1 MRCSLPV
8 GSNVA
13 QLYRASPGRVP
24 VPGAGS
30 IAPVTAPIMQG
41 AEPYSAAG
49 GPDGVLVLHGFTGN
63 PQSMRPLAE
72 ALAAAGYTVELPLL
86 PGHGTSLEDMVPTR
100 WEDWS
105 GAAEAQFQAL
115 AARCDHV
122 AVVGLSMG
130 GALAARLAER
140 HPHLSGIA
148 LVNPLV
154 HGPGEDVRAG
164 LRALLDSDI
173 ATFDAIGS
181 DIKKE
186 GVVEAAYPGTPVAA
200 LLSLLEGADEV
211 EAALADIHCP
221 VLLLTSREDHV
232 VESVSGDVLAAG
244 VSGPVERVWL
254 EDSYHVATLDNDAP
268 LVEARVTA
276 FVASVFGDGA

>member
-1 MRCSLPV
+1 M
-8 GSNVA
+8 A
-13 QLYRASPGRVP
+13 D
-24 VPGAGS
+24 S
-30 IAPVTAPIMQG
+30 IASVTAPLMQG
-41 AEPYSAAG
+41 AEPWSAVG

-72 ALAAAGYTVELPLL
+72 AVAAAGYTVELPLL

-105 GAAEAQFQAL
+105 GAAEAHFQAL

-130 GALAARLAER
+130 GTLTCWLAER
-140 HPHLSGIA
+140 HPHLSGVA

-154 HGPGEDVRAG
+154 RAPDAEFRAGVRALVDAG
-164 LRALLDSDI
+164 TQ
-173 ATFDAIGS
+173 TFDAIGS

-186 GVVEAAYPGTPVAA
+186 GSTEAAYPGTPLAA
-200 LLSLLEGADEV
+200 VLSLFDGADGV

-221 VLLLTSREDHV
+221 VLVLSSREDHV
-232 VESVSGDVLAAG
+232 VESVSGDVVVDG
-244 VSGPVERVWL
+244 VSGPVERVWF

-268 LVEARVTA
+268 LIESRVVA
-276 FVASVFGDGA
+276 FVGAVFGGGA